1 MTTKPSRIHRFA
13 AADDL
18 LDSLLGKGGKN
29 IVEQYV
35 KTHHHEIAALLAGGM
50 SASRA
55 AKLLAVP
62 LSVPPRRVFG
72 ALKTAGFVTES
83 DAAAVAQRPAE
94 LVIEQPTPK
103 RSGDAAVLAPAKP
116 VQADAA
122 SPAPKPAKA
131 AQAAVAPSRPASPA
145 IPAQSLPDL
154 PDWADGS
161 DRRADESDADY
172 RLRKAIEGAPTDKNK
187 FIGES
192 PGERADALLKKGKLD
207 FGAAGPTE
215 GDRKI
220 VLSLIER
227 FGADAVERQI
237 DSVRQSQPGNRL
249 YPSTLREKMTGHV

>member
-18 LDSLLGKGGKN
+18 LDSLLGKGGN
-29 IVEQYV
+29 TLVEQYV
-35 KTHHHEIAALLAGGM
+35 KTHHQQIAALLAGGM

-72 ALKTAGFVTES
+72 ALKTAGFVPAS
-83 DAAAVAQRPAE
+83 DAPAAPQKPAE
-94 LVIEQPTPK
+94 HAIAQPAPK
-103 RSGDAAVLAPAKP
+103 RPGDAAVCSPATAAPADR
-116 VQADAA
+116 A
-122 SPAPKPAKA
+122 PAPTPAKA
-131 AQAAVAPSRPASPA
+131 AQVAVAPPRPPSLAT
-145 IPAQSLPDL
+145 PAQSLPDL
-154 PDWADGS
+154 PHWADGS
-161 DRRADESDADY
+161 DRRADESEEDY
-172 RLRKAIEGAPTDKNK
+172 CLRKNVEGPPTDKNK

-207 FGAAGPTE
+207 FGGAGPTE

-227 FGADAVERQI
+227 FGADAVERHI
-237 DSVRQSQPGNRL
+237 DRARQAQPGNRL
-249 YPSTLREKMTGHV
+249 YPSTLREQMTGHV